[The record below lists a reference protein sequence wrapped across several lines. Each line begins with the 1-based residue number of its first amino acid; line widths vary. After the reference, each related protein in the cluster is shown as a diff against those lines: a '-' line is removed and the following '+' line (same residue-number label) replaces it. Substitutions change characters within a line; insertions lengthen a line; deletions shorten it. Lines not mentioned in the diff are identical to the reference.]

1 LDGFCA
7 ENGSV
12 LLLYKARSVEDP
24 SVMRTGAAFADHY
37 RGPYRRV
44 VSQPINVS
52 GSCEDAGIYYS
63 QLMKLFRMVLHC
75 GCTYQ

>member
-1 LDGFCA
+1 
-7 ENGSV
+7 
-12 LLLYKARSVEDP
+12 
-24 SVMRTGAAFADHY
+24 MRTGAAFADHY